1 VKAWREAEACQIGH
15 WALIDF
21 PVDGAPSESRST
33 TTILAQL
40 SIEPHAGAGAVH
52 IITLSCFTCQ
62 SSKCAII
69 HHNEING
76 LSEHHNGKMASNP
89 AMPALL
95 INPYHPTAASL

>member
-1 VKAWREAEACQIGH
+1 MPNWSLGIDRLSRGRRSFRES
-15 WALIDF
+15 LN
-21 PVDGAPSESRST
+21 
-33 TTILAQL
+33 
-40 SIEPHAGAGAVH
+40 

-76 LSEHHNGKMASNP
+76 LSEHQNGKMASNP

>member
-1 VKAWREAEACQIGH
+1 M
-15 WALIDF
+15 
-21 PVDGAPSESRST
+21 PVQAP
-33 TTILAQL
+33 
-40 SIEPHAGAGAVH
+40 
-52 IITLSCFTCQ
+52 

-95 INPYHPTAASL
+95 IKSNGGISVGELSISLGPSLNGKRTCDVTMPR